1 MTLRVFLWHYL
12 WIAPHLLLVG
22 VAIGMWRQRVI
33 RQFPIFFV
41 YVIEEIVQFLVLY
54 PMAVAPTVTAETY
67 LRYEALGLGIST
79 GLRFGIIH
87 EIFAFTFRNYP
98 SLSAFGK
105 PIFRWGTAILLMLGL
120 LAAVF
125 IGGNDT
131 HRVLAMLSVLSRT
144 ASFLQAGLL
153 IILFLFSSYLGLSWR
168 NQVFG
173 IALGLGI
180 FSCVDLAA
188 AAIRSEF
195 GTEHTN
201 SLYYYTMGVYHVCVL
216 VWLAYLWL
224 PERVTQFAV
233 KAVPEH
239 DLESWNKELQRLI
252 QQ

>member
-1 MTLRVFLWHYL
+1 
-12 WIAPHLLLVG
+12 
-22 VAIGMWRQRVI
+22 
-33 RQFPIFFV
+33 
-41 YVIEEIVQFLVLY
+41 
-54 PMAVAPTVTAETY
+54 
-67 LRYEALGLGIST
+67 
-79 GLRFGIIH
+79 
-87 EIFAFTFRNYP
+87 
-98 SLSAFGK
+98 
-105 PIFRWGTAILLMLGL
+105 MLGL

-201 SLYYYTMGVYHVCVL
+201 NLYYYTMGVYHVCVL

-224 PERVTQFAV
+224 PEKVTQFAL